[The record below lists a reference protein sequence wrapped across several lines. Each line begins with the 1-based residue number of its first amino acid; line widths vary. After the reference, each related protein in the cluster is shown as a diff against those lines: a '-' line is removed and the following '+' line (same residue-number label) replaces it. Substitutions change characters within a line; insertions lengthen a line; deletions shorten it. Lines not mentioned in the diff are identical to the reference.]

1 MKHGCGTDSN
11 GSQKAHYIRIMAGE
25 KTWQSQTEL
34 KTLRDVINRDDFL
47 RGSRYMTS
55 PHACG
60 RSVSSLFQ
68 LDTIIPKQLN
78 IWSYFYCNE
87 ILMVKWYIIVCG
99 CCDYVYIES

>member
-1 MKHGCGTDSN
+1 
-11 GSQKAHYIRIMAGE
+11 MAGE

-34 KTLRDVINRDDFL
+34 KTLRDVISRDDFL

-78 IWSYFYCNE
+78 IWSYSYYGE
-87 ILMVKWYIIVCG
+87 ILKVKCYVIVCG
-99 CCDYVYIES
+99 WYDNVYIKWYKI

>member
-1 MKHGCGTDSN
+1 MNEARCGTDSN

-34 KTLRDVINRDDFL
+34 KTLRVVISRDDFL

-55 PHACG
+55 PHAWG

-68 LDTIIPKQLN
+68 LDIIIPKQLN
-78 IWSYFYCNE
+78 IWSYSNCDE
-87 ILMVKWYIIVCG
+87 ILKVKFNVIVCG
-99 CCDYVYIES
+99 CYDYVYI